1 MCGIVGV
8 IYRDPSRAVA
18 ERRLIDARD
27 TLTHRGPDEAGLWI
41 RPGVGLGH
49 RRLKVIDLIGGQ
61 QPHISDDGQRALIY
75 NGELY
80 NFRDLRRELESD
92 DVRFRSSSDTEVLF
106 HLLERDRAGAVER
119 ASGMFAFGHWDETSR
134 TLTLARDRLG
144 KKPLYYFADD
154 ERIVFASELKAILT
168 YLDRAFDIDPVAFD
182 QFLAHG
188 RIASPRTIYAGIRL
202 LEPATVLTLSARDGA
217 WSLTTRRYWEPTPV
231 ETPDDDDD
239 AVDALEA
246 LLFDAVKRRLVS
258 DVPIGCL
265 LSGGIDSSLITALAT
280 KANGGPVKAFSIGFD
295 ESEQLNELPFAE
307 MVAGALGCDWHHR
320 LVRGTDFLE
329 SLDETVSS
337 FDQPFANFA
346 MFPTRLLAR
355 MAREELTVVLSGQG
369 GDELAAGYPG
379 RYGWVME
386 TAGAAAQKSKRTE
399 FAPAVDDLLQHLQHT
414 SFLPWSNAREA
425 MLADGVRESILAH
438 ATPFDDLRASWNRTD
453 LHGHDRLRRVLL
465 ADCAT
470 NLPDYLVTIEE
481 RMTMAASLEAR
492 NPFLDERVATYL
504 LSLPAEKKFR
514 QTMHGVEAKWIVREL
529 ARRHVPRAAIDR
541 PKRGFTPPLD
551 LWITQHE
558 SAVRAQILDAEPV
571 IGHLFSSAWKR
582 ALREQSFST
591 LPLMAVF
598 YTLITAVWGRQHAS
612 HLTGDVAAAPPIPT
626 KSASPWQAVLR
637 AQSREAVTEA
647 RWIAQALGNIPDG
660 ARVRL
665 AGDVDGYVETIA
677 RGSGLEPV
685 DDAEAVEALVITGC
699 AARQLAGIDAEP
711 TNNLASPDDVP
722 TVLVLVSCSMQEAN
736 DLPAALERIG
746 AQITVRGRQAVQT
759 GADRALLV
767 VRGEGRAAAALAGR

>member
-8 IYRDPSRAVA
+8 IHRDPSRPVA
-18 ERRLIDARD
+18 EGRLINARE

-61 QPHISDDGQRALIY
+61 QPMVSDDGHRAMVY

-80 NFRDLRRELESD
+80 NFRDLRRDLEAEG
-92 DVRFRSSSDTEVLF
+92 VRFRSSSDTEVLF
-106 HLLERDRAGAVER
+106 HLLERDRAGAVEC
-119 ASGMFAFGHWDETSR
+119 ASGMFAFGHWDESTR

-144 KKPLYYFADD
+144 KKPLYYFVDD
-154 ERIVFASELKAILT
+154 DRLVFASELKAILT

-188 RIASPRTIYAGIRL
+188 RIAAPRTIYAGIRL
-202 LEPATVLTLSARDGA
+202 LEPATVLTLSAREGA
-217 WSLTTRRYWEPTPV
+217 WSITTRRYWEPSPV
-231 ETPDDDDD
+231 ETPSDDDE

-280 KANGGPVKAFSIGFD
+280 KANGGSVKAFSIGFD

-329 SLDETVSS
+329 SLDETVAS

-386 TAGAAAQKSKRTE
+386 TANAATQKSKRSE

-425 MLADGVRESILAH
+425 ILAGDVRESILAQ
-438 ATPFDDLRASWNRTD
+438 ATPFDDLRGWWNRPD
-453 LHGHDRLRRVLL
+453 LHGSDRLRRVLL

-492 NPFLDERVATYL
+492 NPFLDERVATFL

-514 QTMHGVEAKWIVREL
+514 QTMHGLEAKWIVREL

-558 SAVRAQILDAEPV
+558 SAVRERILDAEPIV
-571 IGHLFSSAWKR
+571 GHLFSPEWKR
-582 ALREQSFST
+582 AMREQSFTT

-598 YTLITAVWGRQHAS
+598 YTLMTSVWGQQHAS
-612 HLTGDVAAAPPIPT
+612 HLTGEIASRPAEPAKT
-626 KSASPWQAVLR
+626 ASPWQATLR
-637 AQSREAVTEA
+637 AQTGEAITEA
-647 RWIAQALGNIPDG
+647 RWIAQALGNIADG
-660 ARVRL
+660 ARVGVV
-665 AGDVDGYVETIA
+665 GDVDGYIETIA
-677 RGSGLEPV
+677 RGSGLVPV
-685 DDAEAVEALVITGC
+685 DESETVDALVITGR
-699 AARQLAGIDAEP
+699 AARQLAGIDADSAGPE
-711 TNNLASPDDVP
+711 SPDGVP
-722 TVLVLVSCSMQEAN
+722 TVLVLLSCSMQEA
-736 DLPAALERIG
+736 DALPAALERIG
-746 AQITVRGRQAVQT
+746 SFIEIRGRQAVQT
-759 GADRALLV
+759 GADRAMLV
-767 VRGEGRAAAALAGR
+767 VRGEGRAAAALAG